1 MNFEATQ
8 LQSWY
13 EEPRGRLVVRL
24 VGGAMERLLK
34 ENPSERTL
42 GLGFAQPYLD
52 WLRPWTGNAMGA
64 APAEMGVVLGVT
76 GAANRTAQ
84 VRPDALPFP
93 DAWFERVV
101 MVHLL
106 EGTSDPKSAL
116 REVWR
121 VLIPG
126 GRILILVANRG
137 GLWARGDTTPFG
149 WGRPYS
155 PRQLRFILEDTLLVP
170 RQWCYALFCPPL
182 KRKLSWRWASAWEK
196 AGNRWFA
203 PLGGVII
210 CEAEKVVYASTPL
223 LKKRAI
229 IRRTARLPLSIAENS
244 GVDSQVGGGSI
255 RGGQ

>member
-13 EEPRGRLVVRL
+13 EEPKGRLVVRL

-34 ENPSERTL
+34 DNPSERTL

-76 GAANRTAQ
+76 GAPNRTAQ

-106 EGTSDPKSAL
+106 EGTSDPQSAL

-155 PRQLRFILEDTLLVP
+155 PGQLRSILEDTLLVP

-203 PLGGVII
+203 PLGGVIL

-223 LKKRAI
+223 FEKRAI
-229 IRRTARLPLSIAENS
+229 IRRTARIPIPLAKSTQI
-244 GVDSQVGGGSI
+244 DGGTI
-255 RGGQ
+255 RGGP